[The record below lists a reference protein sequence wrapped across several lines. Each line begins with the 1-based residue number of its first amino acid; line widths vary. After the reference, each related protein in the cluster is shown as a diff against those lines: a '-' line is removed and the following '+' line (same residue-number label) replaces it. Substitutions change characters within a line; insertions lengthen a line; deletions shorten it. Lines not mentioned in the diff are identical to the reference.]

1 MTPEL
6 LTEQLKMLFATVLE
20 LPADRIT
27 LELSPDN
34 CAEWDSLR
42 HIHLISAIDE
52 TFDVTLTFE
61 QQMEIMTFDLA
72 IDVVTEALNGASAG

>member
-6 LTEQLKMLFATVLE
+6 LTENLKTLFATVLE
-20 LPADRIT
+20 LPIERIT

-42 HIHLISAIDE
+42 HIHLVSAIDE
-52 TFDVTLTFE
+52 TFEISLTFE

-72 IDVVTEALNGASAG
+72 IDVVTEALSGASAD